1 VITCARK
8 HDGIEFCFQCAEY
21 PCQRYARLPE
31 ADSFIS
37 YRNVIAD
44 FSKAKSRG
52 VESYITEL
60 AEKVAALEFLI
71 ESCNDGRRKAFF
83 CTAVNLLPL
92 DAAREVM
99 HGALADR

>member
-1 VITCARK
+1 M
-8 HDGIEFCFQCAEY
+8 
-21 PCQRYARLPE
+21 QRYVREHPPFALCRLNCGLCPR
-31 ADSFIS
+31 DHTQGSS
-37 YRNVIAD
+37 RCPGCAD